1 MAETGDSG
9 RRHGLGR
16 GLGALIQG
24 GQAIRGRS
32 VAPGRVPIDAIH
44 TNPEQPRREFDEAE
58 LDSLAD
64 SIRRYG
70 VLQPLLVVAEE
81 SGYRLVAGERR
92 LRAARRA
99 GLADVPVTLRD
110 EPGRQDSLAL
120 SLIENIQRH
129 DLNALEEAEAYRRL
143 VDEFQVSQEDIAR
156 RVGRTRA
163 HVSNTMRLLALAP
176 GVQGALLSGAISA
189 GHARALAGLAQGS
202 QEDALRL
209 VLRDDLNVRQTEQ
222 LVQTAAHTG
231 ESPRRRRARLDQD
244 PETAELERQIRDVL
258 QTRVSLRRRRKGGQ
272 LVIDFY
278 SDGELDRL
286 YRRIVQPPAG

>member
-16 GLGALIQG
+16 GLGALIPG

-32 VAPGRVPIDAIH
+32 VAAGRVPIDAIH
-44 TNPEQPRREFDEAE
+44 PNPEQPRREFDESE
-58 LDSLAD
+58 LDSLAA
-64 SIRRYG
+64 SIRQYG
-70 VLQPLLVVAEE
+70 VLQPLLVVPEE

-99 GLADVPVTLRD
+99 GLADVPVTLHD
-110 EPGRQDSLAL
+110 DPGAQDSLAL

-143 VDEFQVSQEDIAR
+143 VDEFQVSQEDLAH

-163 HVSNTMRLLALAP
+163 HVSNTMRLLSLAP
-176 GVQGALLSGAISA
+176 AVQGALLSGAMSA
-189 GHARALAGLAQGS
+189 GHARALAGLPHPA
-202 QEDALRL
+202 QEDCLRR

-222 LVQTAAHTG
+222 LVQTAAQAG
-231 ESPRRRRARLDQD
+231 EAPRRRRARPDQD
-244 PETAELERQIRDVL
+244 AETLELERQIRDAL
-258 QTRVSLRRRRKGGQ
+258 QTRVSLRRRRKGGR

-286 YRRIVQPPAG
+286 YRRIVQPPSG

>member
-1 MAETGDSG
+1 MVEADDRG

-16 GLGALIQG
+16 GLEALISG

-32 VAPGRVPIDAIH
+32 GAPGRVPIDAIH
-44 TNPEQPRREFDEAE
+44 ANPEQPRREFDESE
-58 LDSLAD
+58 LDSLAG

-70 VLQPLLVVAEE
+70 VLQPLIVVPEE
-81 SGYRLVAGERR
+81 SGYRLIAGERR

-99 GLADVPVTLRD
+99 GLADVPVTLHD
-110 EPGRQDSLAL
+110 EPGAQDSLAL

-143 VDEFQVSQEDIAR
+143 VDEFQVNQEDVAR

-163 HVSNTMRLLALAP
+163 HVSNTMRLLSLAAA
-176 GVQGALLSGAISA
+176 VQGALLSSAISA
-189 GHARALAGLAQGS
+189 GHARALAGLPHGA
-202 QEDALRL
+202 QEDTLRR

-222 LVQTAAHTG
+222 LAQTAAQANET
-231 ESPRRRRARLDQD
+231 PRRRRARPDQD
-244 PETAELERQIRDVL
+244 PETLELERQIRDAL
-258 QTRVSLRRRRKGGQ
+258 QTRVSLRRRRKGGR

-286 YRRIVQPPAG
+286 YRRIVQPPPG